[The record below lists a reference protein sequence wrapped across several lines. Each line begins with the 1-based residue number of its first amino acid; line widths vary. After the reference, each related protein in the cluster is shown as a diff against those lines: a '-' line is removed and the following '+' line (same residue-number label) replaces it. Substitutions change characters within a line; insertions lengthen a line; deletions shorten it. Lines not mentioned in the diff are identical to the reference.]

1 MSNRLSPRDA
11 ERPMARCANCNG
23 HHPVRAIDGAWE
35 LKDHE
40 SFTWEGGSKPCNGSE
55 RTVTAE
61 AILAWAEG
69 EREKVRDAIAA
80 EEKKCRDAVAG
91 LRKQIDAIDA
101 RVKDVK

>member
-11 ERPMARCANCNG
+11 ERPMARCPNCNG
-23 HHPVRAIDGAWE
+23 HHPVRVVNGAWE
-35 LKDHE
+35 LKDHD
-40 SFTWEGGSKPCNGSE
+40 SFTWEGGSKPCIGSE
-55 RTVTAE
+55 RTVAVE
-61 AILAWAEG
+61 SILAWAEG
-69 EREKVRDAIAA
+69 EREKVRKAIAD